1 MDEERKRRAL
11 LRSAFTRSS
20 REVDTV
26 LAASN
31 PDLDDLEAIFNL
43 LAEKMGDLKV
53 SDAQILKL
61 MIANGVADK
70 DIDDEL
76 AKCDDYQI
84 KFFKL
89 KVRCNKVFSNAV
101 STASTSAPILANQ
114 SLSHKFKLPKIE
126 LKKFGGDI
134 REWLAFWSQF
144 KKVHEDE
151 DLAPEDKFQYLI
163 SAMIPNSRA
172 KDLID
177 SFPPTADNYVKAIE
191 TLEARFGR
199 KDMLVEVYVRELL
212 KLVLNNALGRGGKC
226 QMATLYDRLETQLR
240 ALETLGITTDTCAA
254 MLYPLVESCLPEEL
268 LRVWQRTPEPTDKAS
283 NPSKT
288 RLNHLMEFLKA
299 EVEGEERIAL
309 AVEGFGVKTKGKPAK
324 MKNVE
329 PTQATAAGLIN
340 NGLASKCVFC
350 EGNHVT
356 DKCFKAQKMDLNEKK
371 KILNNKR
378 ACFRCAQL
386 GHLSRRCRVKLRCV
400 LCGEQHI
407 VLLCPS
413 LEADKSASQLQK
425 KTEDV
430 NLSNCT
436 NMHVFLQTLVVKITG
451 SGGEKE
457 VRAII
462 DTGFQRS
469 YVLKSVATEIK
480 CRTKRTERIVHA
492 LFGGTQTEEQEHRCY
507 EIRLVRLDGEFA
519 CRFEVLDQP
528 TICSAI
534 PNVFNGAWTTEL
546 KNAGIKLSDT
556 GNCRE
561 VSVLIGADVVGKL
574 LTGKKLQ
581 LKCGLVA
588 LETLLGWTL
597 MGKIK
602 TTKVLKG
609 NVFATSTS
617 LLTKDMPISK
627 LWQLDVLGISD
638 PEENRS
644 KVELEKAVKTLF
656 KETTVV
662 NEEGRYEVQLP
673 WKEGHP
679 PLPNNYNLAKKR
691 LQSVYNKLQATGDVE
706 RYSDVF
712 AQWLSEGIIE
722 RIPQDEI
729 DNTAH
734 YLPHRPVFKESS
746 TTTKVRPVFDA
757 SAKEKGRPSLN
768 DCLEKGI
775 NLIELIPDVLLRF
788 RIERVG
794 VTSDIRK
801 AFLQISLNVRDR
813 DFLRFIW
820 KTDEGKDLLYRHRRV
835 VFGVNSSP
843 FLLGAT
849 LEQHIEKYCGGE
861 EENIY
866 SESTVNRLRKAFY
879 VDNCV
884 TSVPDE
890 QTKDLFVREATA
902 LMAEGRF
909 ELTGWECSKI
919 ESLKDHIVPL
929 LGLNWN
935 TRHDTLM
942 LCYTPKTTNGVI
954 TKRIVLSYA

>member
-26 LAASN
+26 LAANN
-31 PDLDDLEAIFNL
+31 PDLDDLEAVFNL
-43 LAEKMGDLKV
+43 LVEKMGDLK
-53 SDAQILKL
+53 QTKIL
-61 MIANGVADK
+61 M
-70 DIDDEL
+70 
-76 AKCDDYQI
+76 
-84 KFFKL
+84 
-89 KVRCNKVFSNAV
+89 NKVLSNAV

-126 LKKFGGDI
+126 LKKFDGDE
-134 REWLAFWSQF
+134 REWLAFWRQF

-163 SAMIPNSRA
+163 SVMIPNSRA

-177 SFPPTADNYVKAIE
+177 CFPPTADNYVKAIE

-199 KDMLVEVYVRELL
+199 KDMLVEVYVRKLL
-212 KLVLNNALGRGGKC
+212 KLVLNNAMDRGGIC
-226 QMATLYDRLETQLR
+226 QMA
-240 ALETLGITTDTCAA
+240 
-254 MLYPLVESCLPEEL
+254 
-268 LRVWQRTPEPTDKAS
+268 
-283 NPSKT
+283 N
-288 RLNHLMEFLKA
+288 
-299 EVEGEERIAL
+299 VEGEERIAL
-309 AVEGFGVKTKGKPAK
+309 TVEGFGVETKGKSAK
-324 MKNVE
+324 IKNVE

-356 DKCFKAQKMDLNEKK
+356 DKCFNAQKMDLNEKK

-378 ACFRCAQL
+378 AFSMHTI
-386 GHLSRRCRVKLRCV
+386 GTFD
-400 LCGEQHI
+400 
-407 VLLCPS
+407 

-436 NMHVFLQTLVVKITG
+436 NMHVFLQTFVVKITG
-451 SGGEKE
+451 SGGEKK

-462 DTGFQRS
+462 DTGSQRS
-469 YVLKSVATEIK
+469 YVLKSVVTEIK

-492 LFGGTQTEEQEHRCY
+492 LFGGTETEEQEHQCY
-507 EIRLVRLDGEFA
+507 EIRL
-519 CRFEVLDQP
+519 
-528 TICSAI
+528 
-534 PNVFNGAWTTEL
+534 
-546 KNAGIKLSDT
+546 
-556 GNCRE
+556 
-561 VSVLIGADVVGKL
+561 
-574 LTGKKLQ
+574 
-581 LKCGLVA
+581 
-588 LETLLGWTL
+588 LGT
-597 MGKIK
+597 
-602 TTKVLKG
+602 
-609 NVFATSTS
+609 
-617 LLTKDMPISK
+617 
-627 LWQLDVLGISD
+627 GISD

-729 DNTAH
+729 DNTAR

-757 SAKEKGRPSLN
+757 STKEKRTPSLN

-775 NLIELIPDVLLRF
+775 NLIELIPGVLLRF

-794 VTSDIRK
+794 VTSHIRK
-801 AFLQISLNVRDR
+801 AFLQIRLNVRDR
-813 DFLRFIW
+813 EFLRFIW
-820 KTDEGKDLLYRHRRV
+820 KTDEGKNLLYLH
-835 VFGVNSSP
+835 
-843 FLLGAT
+843 
-849 LEQHIEKYCGGE
+849 
-861 EENIY
+861 
-866 SESTVNRLRKAFY
+866 
-879 VDNCV
+879 
-884 TSVPDE
+884 
-890 QTKDLFVREATA
+890 
-902 LMAEGRF
+902 
-909 ELTGWECSKI
+909 
-919 ESLKDHIVPL
+919 
-929 LGLNWN
+929 
-935 TRHDTLM
+935 
-942 LCYTPKTTNGVI
+942 
-954 TKRIVLSYA
+954 